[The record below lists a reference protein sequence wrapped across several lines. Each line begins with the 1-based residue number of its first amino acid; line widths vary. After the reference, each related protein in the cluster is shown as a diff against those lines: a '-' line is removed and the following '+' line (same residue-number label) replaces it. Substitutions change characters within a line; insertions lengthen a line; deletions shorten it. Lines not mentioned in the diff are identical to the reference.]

1 MVTEVSISVF
11 SGVLCILHR
20 TSLCVY
26 KGKTLKEET
35 RVLIAEMKRAE
46 QPQAEEKPEMV
57 NLSAMDI
64 RIVRM
69 TDTISV
75 KRIARMT
82 DTISVKR
89 IA

>member
-1 MVTEVSISVF
+1 MNDIS

-26 KGKTLKEET
+26 KGKTWKEET

-46 QPQAEEKPEMV
+46 QPQAEEKPETV
-57 NLSAMDI
+57 NLSATDI

-69 TDTISV
+69 TDTISI
-75 KRIARMT
+75 KRIARMMN
-82 DTISVKR
+82 IKSIRR